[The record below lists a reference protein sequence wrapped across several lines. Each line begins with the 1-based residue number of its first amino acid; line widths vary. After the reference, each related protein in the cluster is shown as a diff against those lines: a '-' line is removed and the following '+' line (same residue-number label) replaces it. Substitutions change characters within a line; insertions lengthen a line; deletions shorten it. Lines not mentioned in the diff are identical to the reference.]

1 MEDASLVRDLAI
13 VGWLAVITAVALSR
27 LHLPVVA
34 GFLVAG
40 AVFGP
45 DGVGLITDA
54 AGIRAIADIGVV
66 LLLFGIGLEFSL
78 ERLRYI
84 WRSVAIGGAVQVG
97 LTTVAVLVVL
107 LLIGDTV
114 QRAVLFGFVIA
125 LSSTA
130 VVLRALTD
138 RGEIDAPHGRFT
150 VGVIIFQDLLVVP
163 LILLIPVLAGEGGT
177 TAVREGGEALLKAVF
192 AIAITVVGA
201 RIVIPRLF
209 RLIDAARSREV
220 FLLAVLSVGLGTA
233 WAMSELGLSLAL
245 GALLAGMVLA
255 DAGYGERAVSTALPI
270 RDVLLSMFF
279 VSLGM
284 LFDPA
289 VLLDEPAAM
298 VAIIAALVVG
308 KTVVAAIAATLMR
321 YPPRAAWL
329 AAVSL
334 AQFGE
339 FGFVLLALAEK
350 EGLIVSDE
358 MRLVVS
364 AGVVSMVVSR
374 IAMGLAPRLRAGEA
388 VLRPLERLI
397 RARAIDEVATD
408 LLALREH
415 VVLAGIGVAGRMLT
429 HALREADIP
438 LIVLDV
444 SAERVREAQESGAPV
459 YYGDVTSDEALKH
472 AGIER
477 ARVLVLLIND
487 PDALRRA
494 VAAARALAPQV
505 FIIARSRYVAE
516 HEPLTRLGA
525 DRVIYEELEAGLEV
539 ATRVLRRFGVGPDE
553 VQRFVDEALESTG
566 HTQLRGDLESV
577 LAEAEERLTSDD
589 ADLADHQG
597 SLQ

>member
-1 MEDASLVRDLAI
+1 M
-13 VGWLAVITAVALSR
+13 
-27 LHLPVVA
+27 
-34 GFLVAG
+34 
-40 AVFGP
+40 
-45 DGVGLITDA
+45 
-54 AGIRAIADIGVV
+54 
-66 LLLFGIGLEFSL
+66 
-78 ERLRYI
+78 
-84 WRSVAIGGAVQVG
+84 
-97 LTTVAVLVVL
+97 
-107 LLIGDTV
+107 
-114 QRAVLFGFVIA
+114 
-125 LSSTA
+125 
-130 VVLRALTD
+130 
-138 RGEIDAPHGRFT
+138 
-150 VGVIIFQDLLVVP
+150 
-163 LILLIPVLAGEGGT
+163 
-177 TAVREGGEALLKAVF
+177 
-192 AIAITVVGA
+192 
-201 RIVIPRLF
+201 IPRLF

-270 RDVLLSMFF
+270 RDVLLSIFF

-298 VAIIAALVVG
+298 VAIVLALMVG

-374 IAMGLAPRLRAGEA
+374 IAMGLAPRLHAGEA
-388 VLRPLERLI
+388 ALRPLERLI
-397 RARAIDEVATD
+397 RARAIDEAAPD
-408 LLALREH
+408 LQVLRGH
-415 VVLAGIGVAGRMLT
+415 VVLAGIGVAGRMLA
-429 HALREADIP
+429 HALREAGIP
-438 LIVLDV
+438 LVVLDV

-459 YYGDVTSDEALKH
+459 YYGDVTSEEALEH

-494 VAAARALAPQV
+494 VAAARALAPEV

-516 HEPLTRLGA
+516 RETLTRLGA
-525 DRVIYEELEAGLEV
+525 DRVVYEELEAGLEV
-539 ATRVLRRFGVGPDE
+539 ATRVLRRFGVGPAE
-553 VQRFVDEALESTG
+553 VQRFVDEALESAG
-566 HTQLRGDLESV
+566 HARLRGDLESV
-577 LAEAEERLTSDD
+577 LAEAEERAASDD
-589 ADLADHQG
+589 GDAGSGQG
-597 SLQ
+597 RPE